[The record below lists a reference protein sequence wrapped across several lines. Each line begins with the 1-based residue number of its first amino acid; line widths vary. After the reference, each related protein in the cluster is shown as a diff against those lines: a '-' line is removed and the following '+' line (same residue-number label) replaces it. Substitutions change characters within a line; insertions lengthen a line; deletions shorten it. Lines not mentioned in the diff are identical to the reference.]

1 LRSVGSGEG
10 EQLRDGAAEGVA
22 NKVSR
27 SDSQVVHQRND
38 VINNVLHDI
47 MSIVHLRG
55 QSHITAFMSHYTVS
69 RLNERC
75 AKAVRPIAH
84 IVSYSKD
91 GHHDRL

>member
-1 LRSVGSGEG
+1 LRSVGSSEG

-38 VINNVLHDI
+38 VINNVLHAVLRT
-47 MSIVHLRG
+47 VHLRG
-55 QSHITAFMSHYTVS
+55 PSHVTAFMAHYTVS
-69 RLNERC
+69 RLNERY
-75 AKAVRPIAH
+75 AQSVRPIGH
-84 IVSYSKD
+84 IVGYSKD